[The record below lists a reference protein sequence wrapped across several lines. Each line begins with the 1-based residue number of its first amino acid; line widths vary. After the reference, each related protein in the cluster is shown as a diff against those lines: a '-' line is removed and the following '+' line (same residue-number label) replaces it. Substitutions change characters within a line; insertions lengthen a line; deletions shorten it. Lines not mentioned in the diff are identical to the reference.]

1 MSAAARSHSHS
12 HGQEL
17 PRLREMLHGDHRLRL
32 RQVLALARIEL
43 RRNLFTRR
51 GIWIYLLA
59 LAPVGIITLHSIV
72 SAYESN
78 QHPLATDTRIMAGIF
93 QFYYLRLAIFFG
105 CLGIFTWLFRG
116 EVANRSLHYA
126 FLVPMRREVL
136 LLGKFLAGAATAIL
150 VFGGAVL
157 LSFLAMYSHFGAAGR
172 EFLLQGP
179 GLGHLFAY
187 LGVTALAC
195 MGYGALFLALS
206 LVFRNPVFPAIL
218 VFFWEGLHAIFPPL
232 MQRLSM
238 TFYLKNLLPVELP
251 GQGLAALFT
260 VVAEPVAAPVA
271 VAGILVLTA
280 AVLALASRLAWRMEV
295 TYSTE

>member
-1 MSAAARSHSHS
+1 MSAAATSHS
-12 HGQEL
+12 L

-32 RQVLALARIEL
+32 RQMLALARIEL

-59 LAPVGIITLHSIV
+59 LAPVGIITLHSV
-72 SAYESN
+72 VAFYKD
-78 QHPLATDTRIMAGIF
+78 QRHPISTDTAILTWIF

-136 LLGKFLAGAATAIL
+136 LLGKYLAGVATAIL
-150 VFGGAVL
+150 VFGGAVT
-157 LSFLAMYSHFGAAGR
+157 LSFFAMYSHYGAAGR
-172 EFLLQGP
+172 EFVLQGP

-206 LVFRNPVFPAIL
+206 LVVRNPIFIAIL
-218 VFFWEGLHAIFPPL
+218 VFFWEGVHSIFPPL

-238 TFYLKNLLPVELP
+238 TFYLKNLLPVEIP
-251 GQGLAALFT
+251 GKGLAALFT

-280 AVLALASRLAWRMEV
+280 LVLALASRLAWRMEV